1 MARGLAEEA
10 GAAAAAA
17 SVTAATASGGATM
30 EDDALRSAYAEM
42 ENVWQQLSR
51 GERDA
56 TTHALSADSAAELDQ
71 LWNTLRGG
79 DYDAGWDDLWQD
91 GGALDAAHAVADAD
105 APYRFH
111 EHNPHLGGSN
121 LLQKGTECFNRG
133 ELREAVL
140 LLEAAVQAQPH
151 DTIAWQTLGQAHA
164 DADDDAQAIAC
175 LRRAVAADP
184 LNLDALLALGVS
196 YTNELDQTRALR
208 HLQLW
213 LESHPDFTELGA
225 AADAAT
231 GGAPPSANPF
241 FLQQRV
247 TELFLRAVQKRPQNA
262 DLHAVLGVLYNL
274 SRSYPE
280 AMASFREALRL
291 RPDDYSLWN
300 KARRYDRTWHLCQCA
315 RSDGL
320 VFDARSR
327 SSAPHR
333 PTPCRAPTRCR
344 ATSAASS
351 SSRSTC
357 ARSPTWASR
366 TATWPTTPPPRS
378 ATSRPS
384 PSIMRPRTFGATS
397 R

>member
-1 MARGLAEEA
+1 M
-10 GAAAAAA
+10 
-17 SVTAATASGGATM
+17 
-30 EDDALRSAYAEM
+30 
-42 ENVWQQLSR
+42 WQ
-51 GERDA
+51 E
-56 TTHALSADSAAELDQ
+56 
-71 LWNTLRGG
+71 
-79 DYDAGWDDLWQD
+79 

-280 AMASFREALRL
+280 AIASFREALRL

-300 KARRYDRTWHLCQCA
+300 KL
-315 RSDGL
+315 
-320 VFDARSR
+320 
-327 SSAPHR
+327 
-333 PTPCRAPTRCR
+333 
-344 ATSAASS
+344 
-351 SSRSTC
+351 
-357 ARSPTWASR
+357 
-366 TATWPTTPPPRS
+366 
-378 ATSRPS
+378 
-384 PSIMRPRTFGATS
+384 GATQANAMS
-397 R
+397 CADAVPCYIRGLELKPQYVRALSNLGISYGNMANYTAAAQCYLKALSLNHEATHIWGYLTMTLTSMGRPDLVAKAAAADHEAFRDDFDF